1 MTTEPA
7 YLETGSMTHRRSRN
21 LTKAILAM
29 SALVFAAYSVAA
41 MSSPVSYVNPLQ
53 AAYAQD
59 GEQQDQGQSAVMDK
73 ATRMSAAVDA
83 TLRYYAKAIGA
94 QYVET
99 DIGPLAGAENINA
112 LDDVTIPSVPVG
124 NTEENTTGITSM
136 GDYLVSTGLID
147 KSYELFLETAREMRN
162 VTIEDVNAIQ
172 TSLLQL
178 HTLIDD
184 RAPYNLAEDVVQNLQ
199 GHLQRTI
206 ASTEEFT
213 SGTTTATTTAD
224 TTTTTANDGGATSS
238 DTVGNATSSTTSSEG
253 TTTAET
259 GTTGDTTTS
268 TTISPSP
275 LMQ

>member
-1 MTTEPA
+1 MTN
-7 YLETGSMTHRRSRN
+7 SRSRN
-21 LTKAILAM
+21 LTKAVLTM
-29 SALVFAAYSVAA
+29 SALVFAAYSIAA
-41 MSSPVSYVNPLQ
+41 ISSPASHISLLQ

-59 GEQQDQGQSAVMDK
+59 EEQQQEQGQSSVVMDK

-83 TLRYYAKAIGA
+83 TLRYYANATGA

-99 DIGPLAGAENINA
+99 DVRPIAGAENINA

-124 NTEENTTGITSM
+124 NTEVNTTGITSM
-136 GDYLVSTGLID
+136 GDYLIATGLID

-162 VTIEDVNAIQ
+162 VTIEDVNEIQ

-184 RAPYNLAEDVVQNLQ
+184 RAPYTLAEDVVQNLQ

-224 TTTTTANDGGATSS
+224 TT
-238 DTVGNATSSTTSSEG
+238 STTSSEG
-253 TTTAET
+253 TTTTAET
-259 GTTGDTTTS
+259 GTTDDTTTS

>member
-1 MTTEPA
+1 
-7 YLETGSMTHRRSRN
+7 
-21 LTKAILAM
+21 M
-29 SALVFAAYSVAA
+29 SALVIAAYSVAA
-41 MSSPVSYVNPLQ
+41 MSSPASYINPLQ
-53 AAYAQD
+53 VAYAQD
-59 GEQQDQGQSAVMDK
+59 GEQQDQGQSSAVMDK

-99 DIGPLAGAENINA
+99 DIRPIAGAENINA
-112 LDDVTIPSVPVG
+112 LDDVTIPSIPVG
-124 NTEENTTGITSM
+124 NTEGNTTGITSM

-162 VTIEDVNAIQ
+162 VTIEDVNEIQ

-199 GHLQRTI
+199 GHLQRTVG
-206 ASTEEFT
+206 STEEFT
-213 SGTTTATTTAD
+213 TAGTATNADTATTTTTDSATAD
-224 TTTTTANDGGATSS
+224 NATTTT
-238 DTVGNATSSTTSSEG
+238 STTSSEG
-253 TTTAET
+253 TTTADT
-259 GTTGDTTTS
+259 GMTEDTTT
-268 TTISPSP
+268 SPSP

>member
-1 MTTEPA
+1 MTDEPID
-7 YLETGSMTHRRSRN
+7 LETGSMTHRRSRN
-21 LTKAILAM
+21 LTKAVLAM

-41 MSSPVSYVNPLQ
+41 MSSPASYVNPLQ
-53 AAYAQD
+53 VAYAQD
-59 GEQQDQGQSAVMDK
+59 EQQQQDQGQSSAVMDK

-99 DIGPLAGAENINA
+99 DIRPIAGAENINA

-124 NTEENTTGITSM
+124 NTEGNTTGITSM

-162 VTIEDVNAIQ
+162 VTIEDVNEIQ

-199 GHLQRTI
+199 GHLQRTVG
-206 ASTEEFT
+206 STEEFT
-213 SGTTTATTTAD
+213 TAGTTTNADTATTPTTDSATAGNATTT
-224 TTTTTANDGGATSS
+224 T
-238 DTVGNATSSTTSSEG
+238 STTSSEG
-253 TTTAET
+253 TTTADT
-259 GTTGDTTTS
+259 GMTEDTTT
-268 TTISPSP
+268 SPSP

>member
-29 SALVFAAYSVAA
+29 SALVIASYSFAAL
-41 MSSPVSYVNPLQ
+41 SSPVSYVNPLQ
-53 AAYAQD
+53 ASYAQD

-99 DIGPLAGAENINA
+99 DIRPIAGAENINA

-124 NTEENTTGITSM
+124 NTEGNTTGITSM

-213 SGTTTATTTAD
+213 SGTTTATTTTD

>member
-53 AAYAQD
+53 VAYAQD

-238 DTVGNATSSTTSSEG
+238 TTSSEG